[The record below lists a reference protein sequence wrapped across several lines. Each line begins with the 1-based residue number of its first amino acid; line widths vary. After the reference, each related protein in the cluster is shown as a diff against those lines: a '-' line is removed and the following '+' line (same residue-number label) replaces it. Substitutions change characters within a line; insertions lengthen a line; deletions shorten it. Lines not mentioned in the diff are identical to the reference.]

1 MQTIQKFWNGITTI
15 TMMQT
20 FIMSTTIN
28 IMHRI
33 VHFSAL
39 VITHGDWR
47 PRRRTLEKYGYFD
60 VENGDSFNRILYEIW
75 QDGKFIGHIYSAPKG
90 AIFMMDKTAKI
101 EFRKRGE

>member
-1 MQTIQKFWNGITTI
+1 MLEAIQKF
-15 TMMQT
+15 QT
-20 FIMSTTIN
+20 LIDSIVVD
-28 IMHRI
+28 IMHKI

-47 PRRRTLEKYGYFD
+47 PQRRTLEKYGYFD

-90 AIFMMDKTAKI
+90 TIFMMDKTAKI